1 MSLTDEERTI
11 IVEREYEKALQCYQ
25 QAEAN
30 FQIQLWEVVANR
42 LYYAVFHGVTSLLI
56 KDGHKVSTH
65 KGVVMSFG
73 LHYVTTGIMTDN
85 EGRLYSQL
93 QTIREKADYNCI
105 YQIERAEVEKMMPLA
120 KLLLEKIGTLIHVS

>member
-105 YQIERAEVEKMMPLA
+105 YQIERAEVENMMPLA

>member
-1 MSLTDEERTI
+1 MSLTDEERKI
-11 IVEREYEKALQCYQ
+11 IVSREYEKALQCYQ

-30 FQIQLWEVVANR
+30 FQMQIWEVVANR

-65 KGVVMSFG
+65 KGVIMSFG
-73 LHYVTTGIMTDN
+73 LYYVTTGIMTDN

-105 YQIERAEVEKMMPLA
+105 YQVEKAEVEKMMPLT
-120 KLLLEKIGTLIHVS
+120 KQLLEKIGTLVNVF

>member
-1 MSLTDEERTI
+1 MR
-11 IVEREYEKALQCYQ
+11 KHFNAK

-30 FQIQLWEVVANR
+30 FQMQIWEVVANR

-56 KDGHKVSTH
+56 KDGHKVTTH
-65 KGVVMSFG
+65 KGVIMSFG
-73 LHYVTTGIMTDN
+73 LYYVTTGIMTDN

-105 YQIERAEVEKMMPLA
+105 YQVEKAEVEKMMPLA
-120 KLLLEKIGTLIHVS
+120 KQLLEKIGTLVNVF